1 MQELKEDKGKG
12 NKGENQ
18 EKEENVMAKEEV
30 IRLVMGVIK
39 PKGLKE
45 SEIPAKGGLSGG
57 EGVKGQHGVE
67 ESAGGERPRWEKE
80 WERSSPAVNGLRNV
94 EKG

>member
-1 MQELKEDKGKG
+1 MNPSSMQKLKEDKGKG

-18 EKEENVMAKEEV
+18 EKEENVVAKEEV
-30 IRLVMGVIK
+30 IGFVIGVIK

-57 EGVKGQHGVE
+57 EGVKGQHVVK
-67 ESAGGERPRWEKE
+67 ESAGGERPRWKKE
-80 WERSSPAVNGLRNV
+80 
-94 EKG
+94 